1 MCIFNVLKSYH
12 FDLTDSII
20 DRPDVRA
27 TVTYDRYMTVTEV
40 TPLQVLHPPPGLRS
54 GQPDLGGGT
63 CTPLQV

>member
-27 TVTYDRYMTVTEV
+27 TVTYDRYIIVI
-40 TPLQVLHPPPGLRS
+40 QR
-54 GQPDLGGGT
+54 
-63 CTPLQV
+63 